1 MTSVIKNKWWIFPAL
16 AGISI
21 LFTIFISYSRP
32 FQQLDLKI
40 TDQLFELRGPIAIE
54 DTSIVLVSISQSADA
69 QIPYKY
75 PWPTKYYAKLIENL
89 NKAGAKAIGIDV
101 IFDKRD
107 QYDHANDS
115 LFAVTLGEYKNVVLA
130 GRISSSLKLRG
141 GGSQSQTQEIVGP
154 NNVLAQA
161 NPNQMGLVSVVNDI
175 DDGVRRYL
183 LTQNY
188 GEETYYSFGLELLS
202 LYKNIEKQQIQDKTN
217 YFSLRDYQIPKYSQN
232 TMVINFFGGPG
243 IFATYSF
250 ESVIDDS
257 TIFLESEDENFQLNQ
272 FSDPD
277 FGLLK
282 EGVFKD
288 KIVLVGA
295 TMPELNDFH
304 TTPFAPSRTMP
315 GYETHANAIKTIL
328 TGKYIHYA
336 NPWVNL
342 LLLSLAV
349 VIIITVTRKTNGIW
363 GFTAF
368 ILLGVASVGLVI
380 FEFISFGYIIKATS
394 LLLALA
400 IGYLGTLSYEYLI
413 EQREKKRIRSIF
425 SSYVSPELVNKMI
438 ESGQDPQLGGDE
450 SYITAFFSDIE
461 SFSTFSEK
469 MEAAK
474 LVELINEYLSAMTEI
489 ITEEGGTL
497 DKYIG
502 DAIVAF
508 FGAPLRQKD
517 HAYRACVV
525 SQLMQ
530 QRLGELREKWREEG
544 EEWPEIVQHMRNRI
558 GLNTGNMITGNMGSS
573 SRFNYT
579 MMGDN
584 VNLAARCE
592 SGAKAFGVY
601 TMVTAD
607 TKNEA
612 EKFGDRCIFR
622 YLDKTVVKGRTKPVE
637 VYEIMGL
644 KEHITDEQLECKS
657 IFEKGAE
664 AYQNQNWDKAI
675 ELFDQSAVLESFKP
689 SDDNP
694 LLSTNPSLVYL
705 KRCKQMKTNPPE
717 ADWDGVYVMTSK

>member
-1 MTSVIKNKWWIFPAL
+1 MISKIKNKWWVLPAL
-16 AGISI
+16 AVISI
-21 LFTIFISYSRP
+21 ILTIVVSYSRP
-32 FQQLDLKI
+32 FQQLDLAI

-54 DTSIVLVSISQSADA
+54 DTSIVLVSISQQADSE
-69 QIPYKY
+69 IPYKY
-75 PWPTKYYAKLIENL
+75 PWPTHYYAKLIENL

-107 QYDHANDS
+107 QYNPANDS
-115 LFAVTLGEYKNVVLA
+115 IFAEALNKYENVVLA
-130 GRISSSLKLRG
+130 GRISSSLKQRG
-141 GGSQSQTQEIVGP
+141 GGSQSQSQEIVGP
-154 NNVLAQA
+154 NNLLSEA

-183 LTQNY
+183 LHREY
-188 GEETYYSFGLELLS
+188 GEKTYYSLGLELLS
-202 LYKNIEKQQIQDKTN
+202 IYNDIEKTEIQTQDDF
-217 YFSLRDYQIPKYSQN
+217 FSLGDYRIPKYNQN
-232 TMVINFFGGPG
+232 TMVINYFGGPG

-250 ESVIDDS
+250 ETVIDDS
-257 TIFLESEDENFQLNQ
+257 TVLLESEDESFQLNQ

-295 TMPELNDFH
+295 TMPELHDFH
-304 TTPFAPSRTMP
+304 PTPFALSRTMP

-328 TGKYIHYA
+328 TGNYIHYA
-336 NPWVNL
+336 SPLINL

-349 VIIITVTRKTNGIW
+349 VIIIFITRKTNGIW
-363 GFTAF
+363 GFLAF
-368 ILLGVASVGLVI
+368 VFLSSASVGLVI
-380 FEFISFGYIIKATS
+380 FEFINFGYILKATS
-394 LLLALA
+394 PMVALVV
-400 IGYLGTLSYEYLI
+400 GYLGTLSYEYFA
-413 EQREKKRIRSIF
+413 EQREKQRIRGMF
-425 SSYVSPELVNKMI
+425 SSYVSPRLVNKMI

-450 SYITAFFSDIE
+450 SYITAFFSDIQ

-469 MEAAK
+469 LEAVK

-489 ITEEGGTL
+489 LTDQGGTL

-508 FGAPLRQKD
+508 FGAPLPQED

-530 QRLGELREKWREEG
+530 KRLDELREKWKEEG
-544 EEWPEIVQHMRNRI
+544 EQWPEIVQHMRSRI
-558 GLNTGNMITGNMGSS
+558 GLNTGNMVTGNMGST

-592 SGAKAFGVY
+592 SGAKSFGVY

-612 EKFGDRCIFR
+612 EQYGDRCIFR
-622 YLDKTVVKGRTKPVE
+622 YLDKIVVKGRTQPVE

-644 KEHITDEQLECKS
+644 KEDITDQQLECKS
-657 IFEKGAE
+657 VFEDGTE
-664 AYQNQNWDKAI
+664 AYQNQHWDKAI
-675 ELFDQSAVLESFKP
+675 RLFEQSAKLETFKP
-689 SDDNP
+689 NSGNP
-694 LLSTNPSLVYL
+694 LISTNPSLVYID
-705 KRCKQMKTNPPE
+705 RCKQMKANPPE
-717 ADWDGVYVMTSK
+717 ADWDGVFVMTSK